1 MKKQWQYVLNKRQLT
16 LLIVMFFGIILLSFL
31 EVLSLA
37 SLTTF
42 VSIIINNDLN
52 YFSFL
57 PFNPVELISNF
68 TLEKKI
74 FYGSIFLFFLFLLK
88 SIYQILFNYLEVII
102 TRDITVTNSERF
114 FKSTI
119 FSPYHLHLNRNSSYL
134 IRKI

>member
-1 MKKQWQYVLNKRQLT
+1 MKKQWQYVLNKKQLT
-16 LLIVMFFGIILLSFL
+16 LLIVLFFGIILLSFL

-68 TLEKKI
+68 TLEKKNILWIYFFI
-74 FYGSIFLFFLFLLK
+74 FFIF
-88 SIYQILFNYLEVII
+88 I
-102 TRDITVTNSERF
+102 
-114 FKSTI
+114 
-119 FSPYHLHLNRNSSYL
+119 
-134 IRKI
+134 